1 MQQAVNTSVQQVV
14 DTVIQEEINQVTRH
28 VEIPPLQFIDKVVD
42 IPVVALR
49 EISQLQN
56 LDQVVDVPVV
66 VVAHGPHVHV
76 EMKTVETSQ
85 LQLVVQVPVVPVV
98 TETTEIPQLLVV
110 EKIGEI
116 PEWLNF
122 VRGAADSQDFPVYIP
137 RETLQQNKILCVI
150 KKTVR
155 VETLA
160 V

>member
-1 MQQAVNTSVQQVV
+1 M
-14 DTVIQEEINQVTRH
+14 TRH
-28 VEIPPLQFIDKVVD
+28 VEVPPLQFTDKVVD

-49 EISQLQN
+49 EISQLQYV
-56 LDQVVDVPVV
+56 DQVVDVPVV
-66 VVAHGPHVHV
+66 VVTQVPQVHV

-85 LQLVVQVPVVPVV
+85 LQPVVQVPVVQVV

-116 PEWLNF
+116 LEWLNF
-122 VRGAADSQDFPVYIP
+122 VRCAADSEDFPVYVP

-160 V
+160 VEVQKMMSKLFESERALLADRELA